1 MLTRMVV
8 VSDTHGDRR
17 ALRRVLE
24 QQTSAHLFVHLGDGE
39 RDMHALLCE
48 APAPV
53 LQVAG
58 NCDLAS
64 LLPEEELI
72 RFADVT
78 ILATH
83 GHTYGVKHGL
93 ERLAESA
100 RRQSAKI
107 ALFGHTHQSYIF
119 HENGL
124 FLVNPGSLGH
134 GGTYAV
140 IDFQNHGI
148 FPHIIQHMPFS

>member
-1 MLTRMVV
+1 MLSRLVV
-8 VSDTHGDRR
+8 ISDTHGDRR

-24 QQTSAHLFVHLGDGE
+24 QQATAALFVHLGDGAN
-39 RDMHALLCE
+39 DMRALLSE

-64 LLPEEELI
+64 QLPDEELI
-72 RFADVT
+72 RFADCT

-83 GHTYGVKHGL
+83 GHSYGVKHGL
-93 ERLAESA
+93 ELLAASA
-100 RRQSAKI
+100 RRQSAKV
-107 ALFGHTHQSYIF
+107 ALFGHTHQSLTTY
-119 HENGL
+119 ENGL

-140 IDFQNHGI
+140 IDFENRGI
-148 FPHIIQHMPFS
+148 LPHITSCRY